1 MTFSD
6 GSTNFTAI
14 AINENSNNLN
24 EAALK
29 FLRHVPLLGPKP
41 YVETGLKLTYRRPF
55 LTSTH
60 LYRSL

>member
-41 YVETGLKLTYRRPF
+41 YA
-55 LTSTH
+55 
-60 LYRSL
+60 